1 MKYGSQMRLLLGRA
15 LNANQSLILSEIQ
28 GNDNKTITRTL
39 NRISKARG
47 ISLSTLKLN
56 AKILKEL
63 GLISYCEFH
72 SAELTDFGKTILK
85 ILRR

>member
-1 MKYGSQMRLLLGRA
+1 MKYGSEMRLLLGRA
-15 LNANQSLILSEIQ
+15 LNANQSLILSDIQ
-28 GNDNKTITRTL
+28 DNKNKTITGTL
-39 NRISKARG
+39 NRISRARG

-72 SAELTDFGKTILK
+72 SAELTDFGKIIIEL
-85 ILRR
+85 LG